1 MFQAVRPE
9 ISAPWDLRAV
19 TPNVAETYLPSRD
32 STGKDM
38 EEMEEMEITGFGSVT
53 FADGSRIIV
62 AAEESRAILL
72 AFPPPGTADDGDV
85 DTWSMTPRMALYLA
99 AAFTRA
105 ASAAMAAD
113 PDRPACGLAGIAA
126 AADVSLQAQEAL
138 IAGAIALGEA
148 S

>member
-1 MFQAVRPE
+1 
-9 ISAPWDLRAV
+9 
-19 TPNVAETYLPSRD
+19 
-32 STGKDM
+32 
-38 EEMEEMEITGFGSVT
+38 MEEMEITGFGSVS

-62 AAEESRAILL
+62 AAEDARAILL
-72 AFPPPGTADDGDV
+72 AFPPPGSSDADV

-113 PDRPACGLAGIAA
+113 PDKPTGGLGVIAD

-138 IAGAIALGEA
+138 IASAIALGEA

>member
-1 MFQAVRPE
+1 
-9 ISAPWDLRAV
+9 
-19 TPNVAETYLPSRD
+19 
-32 STGKDM
+32 
-38 EEMEEMEITGFGSVT
+38 MEEMEITGFGSVS

-62 AAEESRAILL
+62 AAEDARALL
-72 AFPPPGTADDGDV
+72 LVFPPPGVSDDGDV

-113 PDRPACGLAGIAA
+113 PDKPTSGLAGIAD

-138 IAGAIALGEA
+138 IASAIALGAA

>member
-1 MFQAVRPE
+1 
-9 ISAPWDLRAV
+9 
-19 TPNVAETYLPSRD
+19 
-32 STGKDM
+32 
-38 EEMEEMEITGFGSVT
+38 MEEMEITGFGSVS

-62 AAEESRAILL
+62 AAENARAILL
-72 AFPPPGTADDGDV
+72 AFPPPSASDDGGV

-105 ASAAMAAD
+105 ATAAMAAD
-113 PDRPACGLAGIAA
+113 PDKSSDGLTGIAN

-138 IAGAIALGEA
+138 IASAIALGEA

>member
-1 MFQAVRPE
+1 
-9 ISAPWDLRAV
+9 
-19 TPNVAETYLPSRD
+19 
-32 STGKDM
+32 
-38 EEMEEMEITGFGSVT
+38 MEEMEITGFGSVS

-62 AAEESRAILL
+62 AAEDARAILL
-72 AFPPPGTADDGDV
+72 AFPPPGGFDDGGV

-113 PDRPACGLAGIAA
+113 PYKPAVGLAGIAD

-138 IAGAIALGEA
+138 IASAIALGEA

>member
-1 MFQAVRPE
+1 
-9 ISAPWDLRAV
+9 
-19 TPNVAETYLPSRD
+19 
-32 STGKDM
+32 
-38 EEMEEMEITGFGSVT
+38 MEEMEITGFGSVS

-62 AAEESRAILL
+62 AAEDSRAILL
-72 AFPPPGTADDGDV
+72 AFPPPSISDDGDV

-113 PDRPACGLAGIAA
+113 PDKPICRLARIAA

-138 IAGAIALGEA
+138 IAGAIALGEE